1 MVAIDYN
8 NLPMAVNF
16 LINQINELKE
26 QLKESARFNVPKVSD
41 KEEILIADDVAR
53 LYVFKI
59 NGTLSSKINCSI
71 SVINL

>member
-1 MVAIDYN
+1 MD
-8 NLPMAVNF
+8 
-16 LINQINELKE
+16 NELFLNKDGE
-26 QLKESARFNVPKVSD
+26 TYQ
-41 KEEILIADDVAR
+41 EIMLLLLELQKTLI